1 MNKVLITLTASS
13 LLQNRLVRTMASA
26 AMIRPDRHRRGA
38 TGVGGEG
45 GGYRGEGELTE
56 MAHIKNAHN
65 AEDSGNGLFT
75 ARQNSNIYIESIVF
89 IVFVGFGTEFA
100 YLC

>member
-1 MNKVLITLTASS
+1 M
-13 LLQNRLVRTMASA
+13 
-26 AMIRPDRHRRGA
+26 
-38 TGVGGEG
+38 
-45 GGYRGEGELTE
+45 E

-89 IVFVGFGTEFA
+89 IVFVGFGTEFV